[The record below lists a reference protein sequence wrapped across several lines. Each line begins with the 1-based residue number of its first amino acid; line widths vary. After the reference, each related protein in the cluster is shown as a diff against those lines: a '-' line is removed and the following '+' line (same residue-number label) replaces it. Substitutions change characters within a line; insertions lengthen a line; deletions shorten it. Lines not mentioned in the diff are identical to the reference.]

1 MIKIIEEN
9 KKEFL
14 CGNCLKFL
22 DIKDLTDGSCPDCE
36 TDEYIYIN
44 NE

>member
-1 MIKIIEEN
+1 MIQITDQN

-14 CGNCLKFL
+14 CRKCLKFL
-22 DIKDLTDGSCPDCE
+22 DIKDLTDGKCPDCE

-44 NE
+44 NK